1 MRQRLRSGL
10 ILAALVSAT
19 AMPGCGVAYR
29 NWYDPGGSGASIDE
43 FTYWSEPHMPQSV
56 ELIDL
61 RTGETLFAVD
71 IPPRQQLVVKFVV
84 DHGEEDAWMPDLM
97 KWELMPRGTKRG
109 QLDNSMPVPPSFSRR
124 LDVALRNTP
133 EQPPAQRYTQTPT
146 EPAMPTPASDL
157 APVSPPAPANEPE
170 QMTPPE
176 MTSPA
181 MTEPESRDPAVDL
194 PPEPV
199 IAQPDADPAAPRPPM
214 RSVP

>member
-1 MRQRLRSGL
+1 MRQRLRSTL
-10 ILAALVSAT
+10 LLATLASIT

-71 IPPRQQLVVKFVV
+71 IPPRQQLVVKFVR

-109 QLDNSMPVPPSFSRR
+109 QLDNSMPVPPSYSRR

-133 EQPPAQRYTQTPT
+133 EQPQAERYTQQMPAQPATPRPAAELEPAST
-146 EPAMPTPASDL
+146 QPSSDVAEQMTAPEPAMD
-157 APVSPPAPANEPE
+157 
-170 QMTPPE
+170 M
-176 MTSPA
+176 
-181 MTEPESRDPAVDL
+181 

-199 IAQPDADPAAPRPPM
+199 IELPDDQPATGRPQQSGQQPGQMTPVPAPN
-214 RSVP
+214 